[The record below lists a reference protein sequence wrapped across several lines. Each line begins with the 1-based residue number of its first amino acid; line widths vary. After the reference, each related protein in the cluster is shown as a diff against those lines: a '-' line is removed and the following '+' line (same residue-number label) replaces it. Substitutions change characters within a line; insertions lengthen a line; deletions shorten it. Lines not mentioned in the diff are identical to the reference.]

1 MQRTLLILAATLSL
15 AACSTTRLTE
25 GANGAAGANGA
36 GGDSSVASV
45 STDDG
50 SASRGGPQN
59 VASVIHFDFN
69 SYVVRPDARP
79 VVEGHAAFLNSHAA
93 SRVRLEGHTDAV
105 GGREYNLAL
114 GQKRAEA
121 ARRALNLLGVPDTQ
135 IEAVSFGKERPV
147 VPNVGADER
156 NRRVEFDYNYTK

>member
-15 AACSTTRLTE
+15 AACSTTKLTE

-79 VVEGHAAFLNSHAA
+79 VVEGHAAFLKSHAA

-114 GQKRAEA
+114 GQRRAEA
-121 ARRALNLLGVPDTQ
+121 VRQAMALLGVNDSQ
-135 IEAVSFGKERPV
+135 VDAVSFGKEKPAA
-147 VPNVGADER
+147 PGSDEEAR
-156 NRRVEFDYNYTK
+156 AQNRRVEITYR

>member
-15 AACSTTRLTE
+15 AACSTTKLTE

-79 VVEGHAAFLNSHAA
+79 VVEGHAAFLKSHAA

-135 IEAVSFGKERPV
+135 IEAVSFGKEKPAV
-147 VPNVGADER
+147 EGTSEEAYAK
-156 NRRVEFDYNYTK
+156 NRRVEFRYQ